1 MMTSS
6 EAQQKWRY
14 KNKFVKSQLNI
25 MARKNIHEY
34 LDEIAETHG
43 LRGKAE
49 AVTFAVY
56 LTIALTQQ
64 GDFNDEADRLHQIF
78 TEGYHRDREIYTP

>member
-1 MMTSS
+1 MATSQ
-6 EAQQKWRY
+6 AQNKWRI

-34 LDEIAETHG
+34 LEKIAESHG

-56 LTIALTQQ
+56 LTIALQQQ
-64 GDFNDEADRLHQIF
+64 GDFNDEAERLHQIF
-78 TEGYHRDREIYTP
+78 TDTYHRDRDIYTP

>member
-1 MMTSS
+1 MATV
-6 EAQQKWRY
+6 EAQRKWRN

-25 MARKNIHEY
+25 MARKQVHEY
-34 LDEIAETHG
+34 LDEIAETHN
-43 LRGKAE
+43 LRGKGE

-56 LTIALTQQ
+56 AMMALIQQ

-78 TEGYHRDREIYTP
+78 TDSYHRDRDMYQP

>member
-1 MMTSS
+1 MATSQ
-6 EAQQKWRY
+6 AQHKWRY

-34 LDEIAETHG
+34 LDEIAESHS

-56 LTIALTQQ
+56 LTIALQQQ
-64 GDFNDEADRLHQIF
+64 GDFNDEAERLHQIF
-78 TEGYHRDREIYTP
+78 TDSYHRDRDIYTP

>member
-1 MMTSS
+1 MASI
-6 EAQQKWRY
+6 EAQQKWRH

-25 MARKNIHEY
+25 MARKKVHEF
-34 LDEIAETHG
+34 LEEIADVHG
-43 LRGKAE
+43 LRGKGE

-56 LTIALTQQ
+56 LTMALVQQ

-78 TEGYHRDREIYTP
+78 TDSYHRDRNVYAP

>member
-1 MMTSS
+1 MASI
-6 EAQQKWRY
+6 EAQQKWRH

-25 MARKNIHEY
+25 MARKKVHEF
-34 LDEIAETHG
+34 LEEIADVHG
-43 LRGKAE
+43 LRGKGE

-56 LTIALTQQ
+56 LTMALVQQ

-78 TEGYHRDREIYTP
+78 TDSYHRDREVYAP